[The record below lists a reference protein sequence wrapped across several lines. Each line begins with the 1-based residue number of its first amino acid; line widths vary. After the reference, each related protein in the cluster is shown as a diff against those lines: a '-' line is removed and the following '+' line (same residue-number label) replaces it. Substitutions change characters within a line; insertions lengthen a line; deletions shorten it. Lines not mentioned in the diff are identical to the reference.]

1 MVQVLPLDAHVDHDA
16 QLADD
21 TPGPV
26 VLVNVFHVDPEH
38 GDDLLAAWGD
48 VLRRFRTAPGFLS
61 AQFHR
66 GTAGSGTFLNYALW
80 ESTAAY
86 RAAYEDPAFRE
97 LLVTYPPE
105 TVATPHLF
113 TKQAVAS
120 VCTA

>member
-1 MVQVLPLDAHVDHDA
+1 MIRIEPLDVHVDHEA

-26 VLVNVFHVDPEH
+26 VLVNIFHVDPEH

-48 VLRRFRTAPGFLS
+48 VLRRFRTRPGFLS

-66 GTAGSGTFLNYALW
+66 GTAGSGTFLNYAVW
-80 ESTAAY
+80 EDVASY
-86 RAAYEDPAFRE
+86 RAAFEDPAFRG
-97 LLVTYPPE
+97 LLTTYPPG

-113 TKQAVAS
+113 AKQAVAG

>member
-1 MVQVLPLDAHVDHDA
+1 MVRIAPLDAHVDHEA

-26 VLVNVFHVDPEH
+26 VLVNIFHVDPEH
-38 GDDLLAAWGD
+38 GDDLVAVWGD
-48 VLRRFRTAPGFLS
+48 LLRRFHSRPGFIS

-66 GTAGSGTFLNYALW
+66 GTAGSGTFLNYAIW

-86 RAAYEDPAFRE
+86 RDAFDDPAFRG
-97 LLVTYPPE
+97 LLADYPAE

-113 TKQAVAS
+113 TKQAVAG